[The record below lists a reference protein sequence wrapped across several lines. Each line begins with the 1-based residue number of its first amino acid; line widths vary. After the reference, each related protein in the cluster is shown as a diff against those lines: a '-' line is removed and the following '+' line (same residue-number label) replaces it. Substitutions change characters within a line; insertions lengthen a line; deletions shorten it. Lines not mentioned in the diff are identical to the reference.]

1 MKRLVNPTID
11 ELNAAYRA
19 AKTQGK
25 IIIETIQR
33 DMRFKEIDY
42 VCQWEG
48 IPDGV
53 QIIYILTRKELHK
66 FKRSYDVIYG
76 VAA

>member
-1 MKRLVNPTID
+1 MKRLVNPNVD

-19 AKTQGK
+19 AKAQGK

-33 DMRFKEIDY
+33 DMRFREVDF

-53 QIIYILTRKELHK
+53 QIIYILTRKELGK
-66 FKRSYDVIYG
+66 FKKEYEVILN
-76 VAA
+76 AA